1 MPYHLATPQ
10 LCEGITQARGWVQGE
25 KCRNLALSVKARY
38 RRGMEHADLVILGA
52 GAAGL
57 FCAGSALAQGRRV
70 IVLDHADTPAEKI
83 RISGGGRCNFTNLAT
98 GPDRFLSGNPRFAA
112 SALARY
118 QPQAFVDLVDRAHI
132 GWHEKTQGQL
142 FCDGK
147 ATQITEML
155 LTRMAGAD
163 LRLGTQIES
172 LTRQGDRFVVAT
184 SGGAISAARVVVAT
198 GGKSIP
204 KIGATGL
211 AYDIARQFGL
221 RLIETRPALV
231 PLTFAEQELA
241 LCRPLAGLSV
251 DARISHGGG
260 IFRDALLFT
269 HRGLS
274 GPVILQISSFW
285 QAGEALTIDLA
296 PDHDIAAALK
306 SARSRNGKVQVATAL
321 AQLLP
326 DRLAQAIAAEAGLA
340 QARLADQPNPRL
352 EALGARVNRWQVRP
366 VGTEGYRTAEV
377 TLGGVD
383 TRDLDARTMQ
393 ARAVPGLA
401 FIGECVDVTGWL
413 GGYNFQW
420 AWASADAAGRAA

>member
-1 MPYHLATPQ
+1 
-10 LCEGITQARGWVQGE
+10 
-25 KCRNLALSVKARY
+25 
-38 RRGMEHADLVILGA
+38 MEHFDLVILGA

-57 FCAGSALAQGRRV
+57 FCAGSAMGQGRRV
-70 IVLDHADTPAEKI
+70 LVLDHAEKPAEKI

-98 GPDRFLSGNPRFAA
+98 GPERFLSANPRFAA

-118 QPQAFVDLVDRAHI
+118 RPTAFVDLVDRAGI
-132 GWHEKTQGQL
+132 SWHEKTQGQL

-147 ATQITEML
+147 ATQITDML
-155 LTRMAGAD
+155 LERMQGAE
-163 LRLGTQIES
+163 LRLATQ
-172 LTRQGDRFVVAT
+172 VVSVAQEGGSFTLRT
-184 SGGAISAARVVVAT
+184 SAGMIRTNRLVVAT

-221 RLIETRPALV
+221 RLVDQRPALV
-231 PLTFAEQELA
+231 PLTFAEQDLA

-251 DARISHGGG
+251 EARIAHGGG
-260 IFRDALLFT
+260 QFRDALLFT

-285 QAGEALTIDLA
+285 QPGEELQIDLA
-296 PDHDIAAALK
+296 PDLDIASALK
-306 SARSRNGKVQVATAL
+306 EARGRNGRVAVATAL
-321 AQLLP
+321 AQFLP
-326 DRLAQAIAAEAGLA
+326 ERLAQAVGGEMGLA
-340 QARLADQPNPRL
+340 GARLADQPNKQL
-352 EALGARVNRWQVRP
+352 EALGRRVNGWRLRP

-377 TLGGVD
+377 TLGGID
-383 TRDLDARTMQ
+383 TRDLDAKSLQ
-393 ARAVPGLA
+393 ARQVPGLF